1 MDLFLN
7 GGIFWRYI
15 VPCAIV
21 LGPIF
26 FAGVI
31 FAQTLRHT
39 PDPAQALGSNIAGAV
54 LGGLAESFSVVLGFH
69 YLLFVAMGFYLLSA
83 WAPRLQKAQP

>member
-1 MDLFLN
+1 M
-7 GGIFWRYI
+7 
-15 VPCAIV
+15 

-54 LGGLAESFSVVLGFH
+54 AGGLAESCSAVLGFQ
-69 YLLFVAMGFYLLSA
+69 YLLFVAIGFYLFSA
-83 WAPRLQKAQP
+83 WLPRLQRDLPDPDR